1 MLGQLLGD
9 IRVLELFF
17 TTQVLPPSVSLCEC
31 STGTVCLAG
40 NPTPT
45 GMCNCPE
52 PHFRTV
58 GFRREVFSCQLYATV
73 PSSGSSASSH
83 L

>member
-9 IRVLELFF
+9 ITILESFF
-17 TTQVLPPSVSLCEC
+17 TTQVLPSPVWLREC
-31 STGTVCLAG
+31 STGTVCSAG

-45 GMCNCPE
+45 GLCNCSQ

-83 L
+83 P